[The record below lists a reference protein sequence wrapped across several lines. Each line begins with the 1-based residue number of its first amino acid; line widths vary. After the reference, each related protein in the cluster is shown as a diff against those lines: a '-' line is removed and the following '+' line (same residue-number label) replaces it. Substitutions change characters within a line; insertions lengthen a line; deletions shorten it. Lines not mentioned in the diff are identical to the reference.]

1 MGPNFQN
8 GLRTKRSTLDNLII
22 IQQEIHA
29 AFKRKEYF
37 LAVYLDIKKAYD
49 CVNRTILLN
58 IINKLGIRGNI
69 FNYLRNFLGDRFNRV
84 RFKEEYS
91 DFMEFKNG
99 MPIGS
104 PLSPI
109 LFNLYLA
116 DIEEYISEGISQFA
130 DDLVVWE

>member
-1 MGPNFQN
+1 M
-8 GLRTKRSTLDNLII
+8 
-22 IQQEIHA
+22 
-29 AFKRKEYF
+29 
-37 LAVYLDIKKAYD
+37 AVYLDIKKAYD

-69 FNYLRNFLGDRFNRV
+69 FNYLKKFLGDRFNRV

-99 MPIGS
+99 MPQGS

-116 DIEEYISEGISQFA
+116 DIEEYISDGISQFA
-130 DDLVVWE
+130 DDLVIWETGCDI